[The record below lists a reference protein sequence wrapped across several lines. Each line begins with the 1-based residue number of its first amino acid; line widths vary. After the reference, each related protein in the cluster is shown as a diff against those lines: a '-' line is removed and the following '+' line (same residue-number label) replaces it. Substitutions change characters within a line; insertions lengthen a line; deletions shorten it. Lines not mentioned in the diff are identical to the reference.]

1 MDYVGVIVGA
11 DLIVRNGEVLVD
23 PAKRAKTDKSLNGYK
38 SLMKTKPEETKER
51 VRNIIKNTYRTLMTR

>member
-1 MDYVGVIVGA
+1 MDYVGVIVGP

-38 SLMKTKPEETKER
+38 SLMKTNPEETKER